1 MLAVAGMALILPIL
15 PLIVRDFGIEDVAR
29 VQRWSGGTFAAPF
42 LFAALMTPVWGWVG
56 DRIGRKAMVVRAL
69 LGLAVAIFLMGFA
82 RTPAELLGLRVL
94 QGLVSGFIPAAI
106 ALVSS
111 SAPREH
117 MGYAL
122 GTLSSA
128 QAAGVVVG
136 PLLGGV
142 LADAFGFRNLFF
154 ITAVIECACAV
165 AVIRMVH
172 ETGRAAVT
180 DRGSLRRNARDALRG
195 PIAIALCGLF
205 LTQTSIVLVQP
216 FFALFVETLG
226 VERARLSSAT
236 GLLFGITGL
245 ATLIAAPRWGR
256 LADRIGRR
264 RALLIA
270 FTGGCVV
277 FALQAAVR
285 NVEQLFVLRALQGAC
300 AAAML
305 PALYATIAAHA
316 SDSRRGGLVAF
327 GSSATLLGGLAGP
340 VLGGVLASHLGMRP
354 VFLVST
360 ALFVV
365 NGLNALRL
373 PAEAAPGD
381 SGPRRSW
388 ELPSR

>member
-15 PLIVRDFGIEDVAR
+15 PLIVRDLGIEEVAR
-29 VQRWSGGTFAAPF
+29 VQRWSGAIFAAPF

-56 DRIGRKAMVVRAL
+56 DRVGRKAMVVRAL
-69 LGLAVAIFLMGFA
+69 LGLSVAIFLMGFA
-82 RTPAELLGLRVL
+82 RRPVELLALRIV
-94 QGLVSGFIPAAI
+94 QGMVSGFIPAAI
-106 ALVSS
+106 ALVSA
-111 SAPREH
+111 SAPRAQ

-136 PLLGGV
+136 PLLGGL

-154 ITAVIECACAV
+154 ITAAIEVGCGLAV
-165 AVIRMVH
+165 FFLVH
-172 ETGRAAVT
+172 ETRHARGV
-180 DRGSLRRNARDALRG
+180 DRGSVRTNARYALHG

-216 FFALFVETLG
+216 FFALFVESLG

-245 ATLIAAPRWGR
+245 TTLIAAPRWGR
-256 LADRIGRR
+256 ISDRIGRR

-270 FTGGCVV
+270 FAAGCVV

-285 NVEQLFVLRALQGAC
+285 NVEGLFVLRALQGLC

-316 SDSRRGGLVAF
+316 PDARRGGIVAF

-340 VLGGVLASHLGMRP
+340 VLGGLLASRIGMRP

-360 ALFVV
+360 ALFAV
-365 NGLNALRL
+365 NILNALRL
-373 PAEAAPGD
+373 PPERAPGAPV
-381 SGPRRSW
+381 PRRSW
-388 ELPSR
+388 ELPTQ